1 MTNTLLESLGDTY
14 WELVSWESTA
24 QLNTRLIVRVTP

>member
-1 MTNTLLESLGDTY
+1 MTNTVLESQGDTY
-14 WELVSWESTA
+14 WELVSWESPA